1 MIEIVLGPNDL
12 TRIRFAR
19 SPMEELLHSVPVLAG
34 VRPLPIHG
42 PWLAM
47 TKPRVAGL
55 DLGVLLALLRGPH
68 VVPDFL
74 ALPPESVS
82 GRFTDELDALVAT
95 PAATVRTSLDE
106 VRRAHG
112 LVPELRPLYDEPERE
127 LANLAHSMTAYWR
140 AAVEPVWPRLCAL
153 HDAEIAHRAQ
163 QLTSGGLA
171 KVFADLH
178 PEAEYRDG
186 RLRINK
192 PHHTAVRESGGA
204 GLILMPCV
212 FAWPR
217 LLVLHNEPY
226 QPTLTY
232 APRGIAELWTGS
244 LHETAQPLGDL
255 MGRNRAG
262 VLALLDLPLS
272 TTQLAAYLGMSAPA
286 VSQHLAVLR
295 RCNLVTSHRSGR
307 WMLHQRT
314 ALATE
319 LLLPD
324 GQPSPK

>member
-1 MIEIVLGPNDL
+1 MIEILFGPDDL

-34 VRPLPIHG
+34 ARRLPMHR

-47 TKPRVAGL
+47 AAPRVAGL
-55 DLGVLLALLRGPH
+55 DLSVLLALLRGPH

-82 GRFTDELDALVAT
+82 GNFADELDALVAT

-106 VRRAHG
+106 LRRAHG
-112 LVPELRPLYDEPERE
+112 LAPELRPLYDDPERE
-127 LANLAHSMTAYWR
+127 LVGLADTMTAYWR

-153 HDAEIAHRAQ
+153 HDAEIAYRAQ

-178 PEAEYRDG
+178 PEAEYADG
-186 RLRINK
+186 RLRIDK
-192 PHHTAVRESGGA
+192 PQHTAVRASGGA
-204 GLILMPCV
+204 GLVLMPCV
-212 FAWPR
+212 FAWPK

-232 APRGIAELWTGS
+232 APRGIAALWTDSG
-244 LHETAQPLGDL
+244 HETAQPLGDL
-255 MGRNRAG
+255 MGRNRAAL
-262 VLALLDLPLS
+262 LALLDLPLS

-295 RCNLVTSHRSGR
+295 CCRLVTSRRSGR

-314 ALATE
+314 PLASE
-319 LLLPD
+319 LL
-324 GQPSPK
+324 GMSPATV